1 MTKGGKSMAKARHKQ
16 EQGKDVVEI
25 TDLKVLVNGSDDE
38 GWMAQGLEI
47 DYFICAKAEKS
58 VKEKFIEGLSKTIA
72 LHITENGNIENLLI
86 PAPPQVWKEYYEAS
100 NKAAQATA
108 SIRVEGQT
116 LPDIHKTHEN
126 TKMYLPKNLTFV
138 TTQPAAH
145 RG

>member
-1 MTKGGKSMAKARHKQ
+1 MGKTGNLGAKARYKQ
-16 EQGKDVVEI
+16 EPGKDIVEI
-25 TDLKVLVNGSDDE
+25 IDLKVLVNGNDEE

-86 PAPPQVWKEYYEAS
+86 PAPLEVWKEYYEVS
-100 NKAAQATA
+100 NKAAQAIT
-108 SIRVEGQT
+108 SILVESQT
-116 LPDIHKTHEN
+116 LPDINETHTN

-138 TTQPAAH
+138 TTQAESQ
-145 RG
+145 RV

>member
-1 MTKGGKSMAKARHKQ
+1 MAKACH
-16 EQGKDVVEI
+16 EQGPEKDVVGI
-25 TDLKVLVNGSDDE
+25 TDLKVLVNGSDEE

-47 DYFICAKAEKS
+47 DYFICAKTEKS

-86 PAPPQVWKEYYEAS
+86 PAPSQVWKEYYEAS

-116 LPDIHKTHEN
+116 LPDIHKTH
-126 TKMYLPKNLTFV
+126 KDAKIYLPKNLTFV
-138 TTQPAAH
+138 TAQAEAH
-145 RG
+145 GG